1 MTWRRHV
8 VRGLLLTIA
17 IAVGTVVALTAAGVL
32 VLLAGGGR
40 P

>member
-1 MTWRRHV
+1 MRHV
-8 VRGLLLTIA
+8 VRWLLLTVA
-17 IAVGTVVALTAAGVL
+17 IAAGGVVALTAAGVL